1 MALTPLY
8 TPPMGRHEDSRVA
21 RDAAVDVARRLQD
34 AGHIA
39 YFAGGCVR
47 DELLGLEP
55 TDYDVATD
63 ATPERIRGLFHRT
76 SEVGAAFGVML
87 VRENHQTIEVA
98 TFREEGAYSDRR
110 RPDDVRFSTP
120 EHDARRRDYT
130 VNALFLDPVAAD
142 EAVGQSTIHGHV
154 IDLVGGLDDLRAKR
168 IRAVGDPNDRLA
180 EDHLRALRA
189 VRLAA
194 KLGFEIEAGTA
205 RAIREHASELVGV
218 SRERIGEEVR
228 RMMGHASRAKAVA
241 MMQSLGLDA
250 PVLGEPAGDHPLA
263 TLGALAPGASPSAA
277 LGAWAIDR
285 SGAVGAAEAVGAWR
299 VRLMLSNEESRALRD
314 ALDSLAALR
323 ADWGAMP
330 VAARK
335 RLLATPG
342 CDDAR
347 AMLRAID
354 AVACDAIDRDAN
366 TLASDGVGIA
376 PAPVL
381 TGDELV
387 GAGFKP
393 GRGFK
398 GLLDL
403 VYDAQLEGRVA
414 SLDEAMALATREA
427 GRFGV
432 GR

>member
-1 MALTPLY
+1 
-8 TPPMGRHEDSRVA
+8 MGRHEDSQAA
-21 RDAAVDVARRLQD
+21 RAAAVRVARRLQD
-34 AGHIA
+34 AGHSA

-63 ATPERIRGLFHRT
+63 ATPEQIRGLFDRT

-98 TFREEGAYSDRR
+98 TFREEGVYSDRR
-110 RPDDVRFSTP
+110 RPDEVKFSTAD
-120 EHDARRRDYT
+120 HDAKRRDYT

-142 EAVGQSTIHGHV
+142 EAVGASTIHGHV
-154 IDLVGGLDDLRAKR
+154 IDLVGGLDDLRDKR

-194 KLGFEIEAGTA
+194 RLGFEIEENTA

-228 RMMGHASRAKAVA
+228 RMMAHESRARAVL

-250 PVLGEPAGDHPLA
+250 PVLGEAAGDLPPA
-263 TLGALAPGASPSAA
+263 TLSALAPEASPCAA
-277 LGAWAIDR
+277 MGAWAIDR
-285 SGAVGAAEAVGAWR
+285 AGVDGAAATVGAWR
-299 VRLMLSNEESRALRD
+299 ERLMLSNDENRSLRD
-314 ALDSLAALR
+314 ALACLTSLR
-323 ADWGAMP
+323 QDWGAMP
-330 VAARK
+330 VAKRK
-335 RLLATPG
+335 RLLAAPG

-347 AMLRAID
+347 ALLRATEPAI
-354 AVACDAIDRDAN
+354 CDAIDQDAAA
-366 TLASDGVGIA
+366 LSGDGVGIA
-376 PAPVL
+376 PAPLL

-387 GAGFKP
+387 ASGFKP
-393 GRGFK
+393 GPGFK
-398 GLLDL
+398 KLLDL
-403 VYDAQLEGRVA
+403 VYDAQLEGRVR
-414 SLDEAMALATREA
+414 SPEDAMALAEQEA
-427 GRFGV
+427 ARFGLS
-432 GR
+432 R